1 MEFVALGM
9 VYGNEYTD
17 MRIKGKLGTGL
28 DAPIDV
34 FAESNLAKMQ
44 IRTQNVE
51 RHQCYIVQFGWIK
64 KIKEASS
71 HEVLK

>member
-1 MEFVALGM
+1 MITS
-9 VYGNEYTD
+9 TD
-17 MRIKGKLGTGL
+17 MKIEGKLGKGL

-51 RHQCYIVQFGWIK
+51 LHQCYIVQLGWIK

-71 HEVLK
+71 HEV